1 MENENVT
8 TKPKGDTKLCKH
20 CQSEIPKKAK
30 VCPNCRRKQGGIGKW
45 IVIGIVVLFLF
56 AGMAGGGDADS
67 VTTGGEVSQD
77 TTDTKTDVADSN
89 DANADKTDTEVA
101 TTEAAKTD
109 NEFVV
114 GDVVE
119 TDSVKITY
127 ISAGEYVSDNQF
139 LTPKDGYVFYR
150 MEFEIENISDVDQVV
165 SSWSWVC
172 YADGYA
178 VDETYVGDDTISAT
192 LSPGKKVKGS
202 IYYEVPVDAQ
212 EIIAEY
218 ETNFWTQGKVVFVGK

>member
-1 MENENVT
+1 MENETVN
-8 TKPKGDTKLCKH
+8 KKGDTKLCKY
-20 CQSEIPKKAK
+20 CQSEIEQKAK
-30 VCPNCRRKQGGIGKW
+30 VCPNCRKKQGGIGKW
-45 IVIGIVVLFLF
+45 IVIGVVVLFVL
-56 AGMAGGGDADS
+56 AGMAGGDDGS
-67 VTTGGEVSQD
+67 STSTESVSQNVA
-77 TTDTKTDVADSN
+77 DTKTDVN
-89 DANADKTDTEVA
+89 DNGDVGAKEEVA
-101 TTEAAKTD
+101 TEEPTTEAVQTD
-109 NEFVV
+109 NEIIV

-139 LTPKDGYVFYR
+139 LVPKDGHIYYR
-150 MEFEIENISDVDQVV
+150 MEFEIENISSVDQIV
-165 SSWSWVC
+165 SSWDWVC

-218 ETNFWTQGKVVFVGK
+218 ETNFWTQGKIVFVGK